1 MLDVPVSSGNHR
13 SERAGTALFAT
24 SATYN
29 PNLDV
34 HACTSVVLG
43 ACWIYLLAQVNTAL
57 SGPVRHFRPTTSAI
71 VGMLANS
78 IGAWPYSNGSYRS
91 QCPTWRISTY
101 QELSRARART

>member
-24 SATYN
+24 SAMYN

-34 HACTSVVLG
+34 HACTLVVLG

-57 SGPVRHFRPTTSAI
+57 SGPVRRFRPIPPAI
-71 VGMLANS
+71 GEPDLMH
-78 IGAWPYSNGSYRS
+78 
-91 QCPTWRISTY
+91 
-101 QELSRARART
+101 ARTLIVHGACWMYTR